1 VRIALGAD
9 AARVVR
15 MVMRRGMVRAAAG
28 LAAGAVVS
36 IGAMRAVESMLFEV
50 RTTDPATI
58 AAVTGAAAGGGGGGV
73 LASRAACLA
82 NRSRAGDGG
91 GVRGPAGG

>member
-1 VRIALGAD
+1 MPP
-9 AARVVR
+9 RVVR

-50 RTTDPATI
+50 RATDPATL
-58 AAVTGAAAGGGGGGV
+58 AAVTALLLGVAAVACWLPGR
-73 LASRAACLA
+73 RAARIEPA
-82 NRSRAGDGG
+82 RAM
-91 GVRGPAGG
+91 AAE